1 MIKKLIKE
9 FQALGW
15 SVIGAGFV
23 IITLS
28 GDVKQT
34 AIVLTGAGILIQ
46 LSTLLIPKDKDE
58 EDA

>member
-1 MIKKLIKE
+1 MIKRIIKE

-15 SVIGAGFV
+15 SLIGAGFV

-34 AIVLTGAGILIQ
+34 AILLTVVGTLIQ
-46 LSTLLIPKDKDE
+46 LSTLLVPKDKD
-58 EDA
+58 DN

>member
-1 MIKKLIKE
+1 MKKLLKE

-28 GDVKQT
+28 GDIKQT
-34 AIVLTGAGILIQ
+34 AVLLTVVGVLIQ
-46 LSTLLIPKDKDE
+46 LSTPLIPKDKD
-58 EDA
+58 DNQD

>member
-1 MIKKLIKE
+1 MKKLLKE

-28 GDVKQT
+28 GDIKET
-34 AIVLTGAGILIQ
+34 AILLTVAGILIQ
-46 LSTLLIPKDKDE
+46 LSTLLIPKDKD
-58 EDA
+58 DNQD

>member
-1 MIKKLIKE
+1 MKKLLKE

-28 GDVKQT
+28 GDIKET
-34 AIVLTGAGILIQ
+34 AVLLTVVGVLIQ
-46 LSTLLIPKDKDE
+46 LSTLLIPKDKD
-58 EDA
+58 DNQD

>member
-1 MIKKLIKE
+1 MKKLLKE

-28 GDVKQT
+28 GDIKQS
-34 AIVLTGAGILIQ
+34 AILLTVVGVLIQ
-46 LSTLLIPKDKDE
+46 LSTLLVPKDKD
-58 EDA
+58 DN

>member
-1 MIKKLIKE
+1 MKKLLKE

-28 GDVKQT
+28 GDIKQT
-34 AIVLTGAGILIQ
+34 AILLTVVGVLIQ
-46 LSTLLIPKDKDE
+46 LSTLLIPKDKD
-58 EDA
+58 DNQD

>member
-1 MIKKLIKE
+1 MKKLLKE

-28 GDVKQT
+28 GDIKQT
-34 AIVLTGAGILIQ
+34 AVLLTVTGVLIQ
-46 LSTLLIPKDKDE
+46 LSTLLIPKDKD
-58 EDA
+58 DNQD

>member
-1 MIKKLIKE
+1 MKKLLKE

-28 GDVKQT
+28 GDIKQT
-34 AIVLTGAGILIQ
+34 AVLLTVVGVLIQ
-46 LSTLLIPKDKDE
+46 LSTLLVPKDKD
-58 EDA
+58 DN

>member
-1 MIKKLIKE
+1 MKKLLKE

-28 GDVKQT
+28 GDIKET
-34 AIVLTGAGILIQ
+34 AVLLTVAGILIQ
-46 LSTLLIPKDKDE
+46 LSTLLIPKDKD
-58 EDA
+58 DNQD

>member
-1 MIKKLIKE
+1 MKKLLKE

-28 GDVKQT
+28 GDIKQT
-34 AIVLTGAGILIQ
+34 AVLLTVVGVLIQ
-46 LSTLLIPKDKDE
+46 LSTLLIPKDKD
-58 EDA
+58 DNQD

>member
-1 MIKKLIKE
+1 MKKLLKE

-28 GDVKQT
+28 GDIKQT
-34 AIVLTGAGILIQ
+34 AILLTVAGILIQ
-46 LSTLLIPKDKDE
+46 LSTLLIPKDKD
-58 EDA
+58 DNQD

>member
-1 MIKKLIKE
+1 MKKLLKE

-28 GDVKQT
+28 GDIKQT
-34 AIVLTGAGILIQ
+34 AVLLTVVGVLIQ
-46 LSTLLIPKDKDE
+46 LSTLLVPKDKD
-58 EDA
+58 DNQD

>member
-1 MIKKLIKE
+1 MKKLLKE

-28 GDVKQT
+28 GDIKET
-34 AIVLTGAGILIQ
+34 AILLTVVGVLIQ
-46 LSTLLIPKDKDE
+46 LSTLLIPKDKD
-58 EDA
+58 DNQD

>member
-1 MIKKLIKE
+1 MKKLLKE

-28 GDVKQT
+28 GDIKQT
-34 AIVLTGAGILIQ
+34 AVLLTVAGILIQ
-46 LSTLLIPKDKDE
+46 LSTLLIPKDKD
-58 EDA
+58 DNQD

>member
-1 MIKKLIKE
+1 MKKLLKE

-28 GDVKQT
+28 GDIKET
-34 AIVLTGAGILIQ
+34 AILLTVVGVLIQ
-46 LSTLLIPKDKDE
+46 LSTLLIPKDKD
-58 EDA
+58 DN

>member
-1 MIKKLIKE
+1 MKKLLKE

-28 GDVKQT
+28 GDIKQT
-34 AIVLTGAGILIQ
+34 AVLLTVVGVLIQ
-46 LSTLLIPKDKDE
+46 LSTLLIPKDKD
-58 EDA
+58 DNQN

>member
-1 MIKKLIKE
+1 MKKLLKE

-28 GDVKQT
+28 GDIKET
-34 AIVLTGAGILIQ
+34 AILLTVVGVLIQ
-46 LSTLLIPKDKDE
+46 LSTLLIPKDKD
-58 EDA
+58 DNQN

>member
-1 MIKKLIKE
+1 MKKLIKE

-28 GDVKQT
+28 GDIKET
-34 AIVLTGAGILIQ
+34 AILLTVAGILIQ
-46 LSTLLIPKDKDE
+46 LSTLLIPKDKD
-58 EDA
+58 DNQD

>member
-1 MIKKLIKE
+1 MIKRIIKE

-15 SVIGAGFV
+15 SLIGAGFV

-34 AIVLTGAGILIQ
+34 AILLTVVGTLIQ
-46 LSTLLIPKDKDE
+46 LSTLLIPKDKD
-58 EDA
+58 DN

>member
-1 MIKKLIKE
+1 MKKLLKE

-28 GDVKQT
+28 GDIKQS
-34 AIVLTGAGILIQ
+34 AILLTVVGVLIQ
-46 LSTLLIPKDKDE
+46 LSTLLVPKDKD
-58 EDA
+58 DNQD